1 MVALILATLLA
12 QTPPAPAPDP
22 CHLVT
27 PPGPPRC
34 PAWRRISGDSE
45 DAMFADP
52 ASVRRD
58 GDGFTMALRLV
69 YPQAHPL
76 SATAWRAQAEAG
88 TRQGQK
94 VTRRLPQP
102 KPVPVA
108 RIRVRETIPQAWRRP
123 GPERWLLI
131 ERHRDGRCKG
141 YVSNAPRRPSGRRI
155 LHGAHQRGKIEP
167 SSQQLKEELGL
178 DHFDGRS
185 WRGLPPHW
193 TLWFL
198 AYGFLPLLQQR
209 KKRALVSAGSPSLAQ
224 PALSF
229 HPLPTLSGTSRGA
242 TSPSV

>member
-1 MVALILATLLA
+1 LVAHIPESQCLWPAASVLEEHS
-12 QTPPAPAPDP
+12 QPGGRPRRFPP
-22 CHLVT
+22 
-27 PPGPPRC
+27 
-34 PAWRRISGDSE
+34 I
-45 DAMFADP
+45 ADP
-52 ASVRRD
+52 
-58 GDGFTMALRLV
+58 
-69 YPQAHPL
+69 QAQPL

-185 WRGLPPHW
+185 WRGLPPIGLSGFWPTVFCHCSSREKKE
-193 TLWFL
+193 LWSLPAVRRWLNRLFRFTHCPHSL
-198 AYGFLPLLQQR
+198 GLLGALPL
-209 KKRALVSAGSPSLAQ
+209 
-224 PALSF
+224 
-229 HPLPTLSGTSRGA
+229 PLFSSG
-242 TSPSV
+242 